1 MDKLE
6 AGDKYGNYQ
15 VLRVLGE
22 GGFATVYLA
31 EDVRPAMSRQVAL
44 KILDDR
50 FADDPD
56 FRDRFTRESRMAANL
71 DHPNV
76 APIFDA
82 GEIDG
87 RLYIAMRFIDG
98 MDLKERLAQGELSA
112 DECVAILRQIGSALD
127 DAHGKGLIHRDVKP
141 GNVLLDHGRAD
152 RVYLADFGITKEI
165 GDGKEFT
172 QAGTFLGTLSYASPE
187 QLDGRALDGRSD
199 QYAFACLLYEAL
211 TGTPPFS
218 GSLQTILNAH
228 VAKPPPKVTSRTDRF
243 PVAIDAVVAKGMAKT
258 PEGRYATCSEFA
270 EAAAGA
276 LLGTGATGAPED
288 DEAVTGET
296 IIGGLGLAAAGAGD
310 PTSTIVTAPQSPVPE
325 GARPEEAAADAPGV
339 AAAPSDSRA
348 PEPGPPEAPGAPVA
362 SEDPDRSAPEA
373 APESDLPAT
382 KPEAPVTEPVA
393 AAATSAAAP
402 PPPPPRKPLSQP
414 TPSAPKPEQNGGG
427 RKTAAVLGLLACLAV
442 VGLISFLVVNN
453 QSDRD
458 DGTASPTSA
467 APTSTTTPTAT
478 TDTTAPTT
486 TTSVVTTTTTTAA
499 PTFTGPVRTIRPL
512 RAIAPPSAADDVDGC
527 GAATSYEPDN
537 MIDEDETTGWRMDGD
552 GEAQRVRVNLGGP
565 TRVSRVGIINGLDE
579 LDCSG
584 TDRYLEQRRFTSVRW
599 IFDDGTDV
607 LQTLD
612 PTDRGLQTIDVD
624 AITSR
629 VSAVIGETEGGATMD
644 FTAIAEI
651 EINGVVADATP

>member
-1 MDKLE
+1 MDKLR
-6 AGDKYGNYQ
+6 AGDTFGNYQ

-141 GNVLLDHGRAD
+141 GNVLLDQGRAD

-187 QLDGRALDGRSD
+187 QLDGRTLDGRSD

-228 VAKPPPKVTSRTDRF
+228 VAKPPPKVSARTDRF

-276 LLGTGATGAPED
+276 LLGTGAAGAPDD

-296 IIGGLGLAAAGAGD
+296 IIGGLGLASAGAGD
-310 PTSTIVTAPQSPVPE
+310 PSSTIVTAPQSPVPD
-325 GARPEEAAADAPGV
+325 GARPEGAAADAPEV
-339 AAAPSDSRA
+339 AAAKSDTPA
-348 PEPGPPEAPGAPVA
+348 PEPGPLEAPGAPVV
-362 SEDPDRSAPEA
+362 SDHGDRSAPGPER
-373 APESDLPAT
+373 ESDPPAT
-382 KPEAPVTEPVA
+382 KPEAPVTEPVT
-393 AAATSAAAP
+393 AATSAAAP
-402 PPPPPRKPLSQP
+402 PPPPPRKPPSQP
-414 TPSAPKPEQNGGG
+414 TPAAPKPEQKGGG
-427 RKTAAVLGLLACLAV
+427 RKAVAVLGLLAILAV
-442 VGLISFLVVNN
+442 VGLIAFLVVNN
-453 QSDRD
+453 QSDD
-458 DGTASPTSA
+458 DNGTASPTSA

-478 TDTTAPTT
+478 TATTAPTT
-486 TTSVVTTTTTTAA
+486 TTGLVTTTTAA
-499 PTFTGPVRTIRPL
+499 ALTFTGPVRTIRPL
-512 RAIAPPSAADDVDGC
+512 RAVAPPPAADAVDGC
-527 GAATSYEPDN
+527 GAATSYEAEN
-537 MIDEDETTGWRMDGD
+537 MIDEDESTGWRMDGD
-552 GEAQRVRVNLGGP
+552 GESQRVRMNLGGP
-565 TRVSRVGIINGLDE
+565 TRISRVGIINGLDE
-579 LDCSG
+579 LDCTG
-584 TDRYLEQRRFTSVRW
+584 TDRYFEQRRFTSVRW
-599 IFDDGTDV
+599 VFDDGTDV

-612 PTDRGLQTIDVD
+612 PADRGLQTIDVD
-624 AITSR
+624 EITSR
-629 VSAVIGETEGGATMD
+629 VSAVIGETEGGTTMD
-644 FTAIAEI
+644 FTAVAEI
-651 EINGVVADATP
+651 EIKGVVADATP